1 MSEDEDLDLLALQR
15 QLDDAFQTTR
25 PRPAFEDEL
34 WLRMQ
39 ARRPIWTRLRE
50 GLAGLFEGIRE
61 APAVPSAAVAIALV
75 VLLGAGIYTMS
86 GLHFG
91 GGGASTAAGVNN
103 DSSATS
109 PKRDG
114 QFGLLPRPAP
124 NEALVPNPAVD
135 GPLSYPGPATLIW
148 AGQMNVTAASLP
160 VYRYLEP
167 SRADAD
173 KFAAS
178 RGARPSADVAQGG
191 LGVYAGPNFTLV
203 VLSSVAQPAREPYFN
218 LSDLKSTTTPGGDSV
233 AIATAF
239 LSAHNLVPTWPYR
252 TEVQTSGGS
261 TVRVKFLRL
270 FDLPAQGR
278 ASLVDSAGDPYGTEV
293 DLAPDTPGAFETGP
307 LPLSLESASYSTIS
321 ADQAIRSLGASSV
334 PAGGGAIPVVRI
346 TKVELVYTVAWGG
359 DHSFYEPAFLFSGT
373 FSNNGVTT
381 IKRVLIPAVDPSL
394 LSR

>member
-39 ARRPIWTRLRE
+39 ARRPIWIRVRE

-75 VLLGAGIYTMS
+75 VLLGASFYTMS

-91 GGGASTAAGVNN
+91 SGGSSPTTARSN
-103 DSSATS
+103 DTSATA
-109 PKRDG
+109 PKQDG
-114 QFGLLPRPAP
+114 QFGLLPRPAAG
-124 NEALVPNPAVD
+124 EALVPIPAD
-135 GPLSYPGPATLIW
+135 GGLSYPGPASLIW
-148 AGQMNVTAASLP
+148 AGELNVTAASLP
-160 VYRYLEP
+160 VYRYVEP
-167 SRADAD
+167 TRADAD
-173 KFAAS
+173 RFAAS
-178 RGARPSADVAQGG
+178 LGAKPSTDVAQGG

-218 LSDLKSTTTPGGDSV
+218 LSDLKSTSKSGSDSV
-233 AIATAF
+233 AVATAF

-252 TEVQTSGGS
+252 TEVQTLGGN
-261 TVRVKFLRL
+261 TVRVKFIRL
-270 FDLPAQGR
+270 FDVPAQGR
-278 ASLVDSAGDPYGTEV
+278 AALVNGAGDPYGTEV
-293 DLAPDTPGAFETGP
+293 DFAPGTTGAYESGP
-307 LPLSLESASYSTIS
+307 LPLSLESASYPTIS
-321 ADQAIRSLGASSV
+321 ADQAIRSLGATSA
-334 PAGGGAIPVVRI
+334 PAGAGAVPVVRI
-346 TKVELVYTVAWGG
+346 TKAELVYMVVWAG

-373 FSNNGVTT
+373 FSNNGVITV
-381 IKRVLIPAVDPSL
+381 KRVLIPAVAPSF